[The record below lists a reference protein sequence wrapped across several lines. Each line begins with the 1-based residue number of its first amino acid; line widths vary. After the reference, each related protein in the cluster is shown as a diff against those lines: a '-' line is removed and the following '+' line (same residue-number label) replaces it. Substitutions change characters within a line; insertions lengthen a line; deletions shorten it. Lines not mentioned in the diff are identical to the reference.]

1 MHQPSDYDF
10 DPRFSVLIF
19 WIGIILV
26 CLGSMIALGL
36 NWAGIGLSVAV
47 VGIALALSVV
57 KK

>member
-1 MHQPSDYDF
+1 MQPSDYDF

-19 WIGIILV
+19 WFGIGLV
-26 CLGSMIALGL
+26 CLGSMLALGL

-47 VGIALALSVV
+47 VGIALSLSVV